1 MNQEIL
7 INVTG
12 KETRVALLEGGLPVE
27 FYLERQGS
35 GSIVG
40 NVYKGK
46 VVRVLP
52 GIQAAFVD
60 IGLEKAGFLY
70 VSDFFELPEEE
81 GADELELIE
90 EGEGDLEPEAQ
101 PLQEARATQGKPKIQ
116 DLLKEGQEIPVQ
128 VTKEPL
134 GTKGA
139 RLTSK
144 ITLPGKFLVYMPTVN
159 HVGISRRLGDEAER
173 QRLRDILHAIRPAG
187 GGGLIART
195 ASDGAKEEELRQ
207 DMEFLMNLWKVLL
220 EQKDKRPAPSL
231 LLEDLR
237 LELRTI
243 RDLVGPDVERIIVDH
258 KKTYE
263 NVLTFI
269 ETTLPHIPFPPL
281 VYYDGTQPLFE
292 VRGIEARLKEG
303 LKRKVR
309 LKSGGSIV
317 IDEAEA
323 LTAIDVNTGGF
334 VGSHNLE
341 DTVLKTNL
349 EAIKEIV
356 YQLRLR
362 NLGGIIILDFIDM
375 ERETNRE
382 KVFSALKDALKVDRA
397 RTTILKISELGL
409 VEMTRKRTR
418 ESFLSMMSVPCP
430 HCRGNGYIKSPS
442 VILYEALRAL
452 KKEALRTPYAKVV
465 LALSEELAKLLEQEE
480 RGVLEE
486 IERLSQKRV
495 AVKVLSRPPEEGYE
509 VTSL

>member
-81 GADELELIE
+81 GVDELEFAE
-90 EGEGDLEPEAQ
+90 EGEGDLQPEAQ
-101 PLQEARATQGKPKIQ
+101 PMQEAHAAQGRPKIQ

-144 ITLPGKFLVYMPTVN
+144 VTLPGKFLVYMPTVN

-173 QRLRDILHAIRPAG
+173 RRLREILHAIRPAV

-207 DMEFLMNLWKVLL
+207 DMEFLLNLWRVLL

-317 IDEAEA
+317 IDEA
-323 LTAIDVNTGGF
+323 
-334 VGSHNLE
+334 
-341 DTVLKTNL
+341 
-349 EAIKEIV
+349 
-356 YQLRLR
+356 
-362 NLGGIIILDFIDM
+362 
-375 ERETNRE
+375 
-382 KVFSALKDALKVDRA
+382 
-397 RTTILKISELGL
+397 
-409 VEMTRKRTR
+409 
-418 ESFLSMMSVPCP
+418 
-430 HCRGNGYIKSPS
+430 
-442 VILYEALRAL
+442 
-452 KKEALRTPYAKVV
+452 
-465 LALSEELAKLLEQEE
+465 
-480 RGVLEE
+480 
-486 IERLSQKRV
+486 
-495 AVKVLSRPPEEGYE
+495 
-509 VTSL
+509 